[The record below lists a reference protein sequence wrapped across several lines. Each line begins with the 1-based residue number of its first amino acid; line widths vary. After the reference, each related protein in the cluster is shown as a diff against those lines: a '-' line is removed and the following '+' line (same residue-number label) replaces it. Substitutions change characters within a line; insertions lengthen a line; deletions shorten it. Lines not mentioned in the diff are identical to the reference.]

1 MADLKISALTAS
13 TTPLAGTEVLPIV
26 QSSTTKQVSVAN
38 LTAGR
43 AVAASSLSTSAG
55 YTFRA
60 ADNTQSE
67 LYRYVGGSN
76 NPGVFIKVD
85 ETTNTANLFLSG
97 SVTTN
102 QSLNLG
108 ASGIS
113 DTLKIGAANVTLSTG
128 NLVIGTSGK
137 GIDFSATAGT
147 GTSELLADYE
157 EGTWTPALNGSTPGT
172 VTATVSGTYTKI
184 GRTVF
189 CTFSIVQTSAGAGTG
204 DTVVSGLPFAI
215 SSQGAGSLG
224 SVQNLNSVVSRIQ
237 PYGSSGSLFYLFG
250 MAIASVSDTA
260 ALPYN
265 TYIKNNTQL
274 YGNFSYITT

>member
-1 MADLKISALTAS
+1 MADLKISALTSAS
-13 TTPLAGTEVLPIV
+13 TPLAGTEVLPIV
-26 QSSTTKQVSVAN
+26 QSSTTVKVTVAN
-38 LTAGR
+38 LTLGRSVGMSGFDSRADGLLLNSAGGAVASKKLLYGSGALVNQASTYGFTVSATAGR
-43 AVAASSLSTSAG
+43 YYVATAQSGTG
-55 YTFRA
+55 VMTDRYY
-60 ADNTQSE
+60 ADEN
-67 LYRYVGGSN
+67 GN
-76 NPGVFIKVD
+76 
-85 ETTNTANLFLSG
+85 
-97 SVTTN
+97 
-102 QSLNLG
+102 LNLIAG
-108 ASGIS
+108 
-113 DTLKIGAANVTLSTG
+113 NV
-128 NLVIGTSGK
+128 VIGTSGK
-137 GIDFSATAGT
+137 GIDFSATSGS

-204 DTVVSGLPFAI
+204 DSVVSGLPFAI

-237 PYGSSGSLFYLFG
+237 PYGSSGSSFYLFG
-250 MAIASVSDTA
+250 MAIASASDTA

-274 YGNFSYITT
+274 YGNFSYITA